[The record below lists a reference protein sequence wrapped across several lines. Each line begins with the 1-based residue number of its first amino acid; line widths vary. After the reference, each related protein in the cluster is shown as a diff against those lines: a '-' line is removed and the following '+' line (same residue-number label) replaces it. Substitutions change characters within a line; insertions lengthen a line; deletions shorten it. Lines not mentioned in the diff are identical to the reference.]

1 MNVFQG
7 GRIIARTVK
16 VSFKHLVINKIVI
29 NFLQLQQ
36 QKKINKV
43 KMTVNLQQMKTEVRI
58 TVELQMTAELQ
69 KTLEEQQMTAEVQ
82 KTVEVQLM
90 KAEMQITVQV
100 QKKAEMKK
108 TLLVQQL
115 KTKVHKTVEMQSMKA
130 ALQKHVTQ
138 KLKIAVKV
146 QTNAILKLK
155 IVKQIVILRIQVAW
169 PAVTMLIKNVLQML
183 FAKKKMTTML
193 VWEFKQ
199 KVQRRKQFR
208 TKKEQMK

>member
-82 KTVEVQLM
+82 
-90 KAEMQITVQV
+90 
-100 QKKAEMKK
+100 
-108 TLLVQQL
+108 
-115 KTKVHKTVEMQSMKA
+115 KTVEMQSMKA